1 MYFQIESLILNQK
14 NAKAFLFDLDGTI
27 VITDDIYFNVWFSIL
42 KRYNIELTN
51 DIFQKFIQ
59 GNNDKYVI
67 NSLLPNIN
75 IDLKELS
82 KEKDSI
88 FIENIN
94 KIKLV
99 EGIEN
104 VIKSIKMHGHNCC
117 IVTNCNRIV
126 ADLITTFIKIEKY
139 STIKKIYTFFL

>member
-1 MYFQIESLILNQK
+1 LYFQIESLILNQK